1 MQKSDLVAAIAESA
15 SLTKREAQDALNALT
30 DSVTDALA
38 RGESVSLIG
47 FGSFTQRHRAAR
59 KGKNPQT
66 GAVMD
71 IAASNSVSFK
81 PGKALK
87 DACN

>member
-1 MQKSDLVAAIAESA
+1 MQKSDLVAAIAEAA

-38 RGESVSLIG
+38 RGESVSLVG

-66 GAVMD
+66 GAVME
-71 IAASNSVSFK
+71 IPASNAVSFK